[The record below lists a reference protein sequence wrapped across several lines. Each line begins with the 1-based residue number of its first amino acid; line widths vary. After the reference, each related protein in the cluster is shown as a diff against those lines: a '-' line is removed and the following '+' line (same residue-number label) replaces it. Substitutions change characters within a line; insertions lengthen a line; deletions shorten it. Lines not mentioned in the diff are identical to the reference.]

1 MDEGAGEIIYQKRPK
16 RADDEPQP
24 AKISGG
30 NKKEKVISSTT
41 TVAQQDG
48 KIVTNI
54 INNVRCHISY
64 PTINYC
70 PKINNNNINNFIIA
84 SNDEPEPQQ
93 QFS

>member
-1 MDEGAGEIIYQKRPK
+1 V
-16 RADDEPQP
+16 ADKEDEPETEAEPQAH
-24 AKISGG
+24 AKKPRPPS
-30 NKKEKVISSTT
+30 EKVIQQTTT

-70 PKINNNNINNFIIA
+70 PKINNNNINNFIMA
-84 SNDEPEPQQ
+84 GAPAPGEEEPQQ